1 VTAILPPSPDDD
13 EDRREA
19 LGCTYLVGVV
29 LAALVLLVLLA
40 EMAVRR

>member
-1 VTAILPPSPDDD
+1 MSAILPPPPDDD
-13 EDRREA
+13 DRREA

-29 LAALVLLVLLA
+29 LAALVLSVLLA